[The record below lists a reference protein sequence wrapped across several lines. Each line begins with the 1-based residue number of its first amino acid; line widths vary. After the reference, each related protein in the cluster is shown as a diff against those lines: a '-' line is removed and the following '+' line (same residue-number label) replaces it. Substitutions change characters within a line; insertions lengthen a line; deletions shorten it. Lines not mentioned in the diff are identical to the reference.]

1 MYKILIAEDDDMN
14 KLLLRD
20 ILTYHGY
27 SVIEAS
33 DGEECLKLAKST
45 KPDLIFMDIQM
56 PKIDGMT
63 VLRTLKDDPL
73 TKDVIIIAATAF
85 AMKGDRERMLLAGFD
100 DYISKPIDTKQIP
113 VLIRKYLVANQD

>member
-33 DGEECLKLAKST
+33 DGEECLKLAKSI

-63 VLRTLKDDPL
+63 VLRMLKDDSL

-85 AMKGDRERMLLAGFD
+85 AMKGDRERMLSAGFD

-113 VLIRKYLVANQD
+113 VLIRKYLGANQE